1 MSDFLK
7 SVIEFGIIFF
17 IFDVL
22 FTTLR
27 KPPSSGSVRVFFGLP
42 GSGKTT
48 FAAHIAKRDLKR
60 GKNVWS
66 NVPIIGTY
74 KFDVMEDLGK
84 YNIEH
89 GRLIVD
95 EAGIDYNNRQSL
107 GKQGMTKKQIEW
119 WKLIRH
125 YHMTADIYSQ
135 AYNDFDVTLR
145 RLAEGI
151 YIVHRSMI
159 PYFVT
164 IRRVAR
170 KIDIDELQ
178 HIPVDMYYF
187 DWPIIGTWRCFMPS
201 VWKMFD
207 SFDAPE
213 LDPKEWVKYTRKEIE
228 DGKYKELDEDV

>member
-1 MSDFLK
+1 MNEFLK
-7 SVIEFGIIFF
+7 TIMYAAFIFF
-17 IFDVL
+17 VVDML

-27 KPPSSGSVRVFFGLP
+27 KPPSAGSVRVFFGLP

-48 FAAHIAKRDLKR
+48 FAAHIAKKDLKK
-60 GKNVWS
+60 GQKVYS

-74 KFDVMEDLGK
+74 KVDVLKDLGN
-84 YNIEH
+84 YNMEY

-95 EAGIDYNNRQSL
+95 EAGIDYNNRKSTQ
-107 GKQGMTKKQIEW
+107 KGMGLTQQQIEW

-125 YHMTADIYSQ
+125 YHMTADVYSQ

-151 YIVHRSMI
+151 YIVHRSI
-159 PYFVT
+159 VPYFVT
-164 IRRVAR
+164 IRRVSR

-187 DWPIIGTWRCFMPS
+187 DYPILGTWRCFMPS
-201 VWKMFD
+201 VWKMFN
-207 SFDAPE
+207 SFDAPKLPE
-213 LDPKEWVKYTRKEIE
+213 KDWCKYTSTLKEEGVE
-228 DGKYKELDEDV
+228 DN